1 MEEVIDH
8 ERRHRASKAQNIA
21 RNIELIMNKYGKKK
35 QETESKTG
43 SARKRDLKGLSKSGN
58 KKKTRNKKRGNGW
71 WKGKVR
77 LEDSVFVETDSEGE
91 GRMRTYTTKNS
102 EMDSFVKN
110 ETNIRINME
119 NNPFVKPTPEGSRY
133 YKPGKVVLENFGILK
148 RRFCFLIE

>member
-35 QETESKTG
+35 QEKESNRGSVSKRNGTG
-43 SARKRDLKGLSKSGN
+43 LTKSG
-58 KKKTRNKKRGNGW
+58 KKKSKKRGNDW

-119 NNPFVKPTPEGSRY
+119 NNPFVKPTPEDSRY
-133 YKPGKVVLENFGILK
+133 YKPGKVDILDLELIE
-148 RRFCFLIE
+148 RRFG